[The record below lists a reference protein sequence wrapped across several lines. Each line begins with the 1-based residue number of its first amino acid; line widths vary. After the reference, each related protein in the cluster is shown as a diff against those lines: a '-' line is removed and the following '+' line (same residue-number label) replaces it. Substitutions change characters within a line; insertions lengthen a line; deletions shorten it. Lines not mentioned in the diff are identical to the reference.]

1 LLRLRV
7 LAVLLS
13 IPGAASVAQES
24 TNEIW
29 PAVNVYW
36 RPAEHYRSFLD
47 LSASSEREGAKREA
61 TAGIYQDYLQ
71 LPRAF
76 VRIGYAYTFST
87 RDDSYRE
94 SRLVGELNL
103 GRDLPMTL
111 RLINRLR
118 GELRWV
124 NGEQSYR
131 VRDRIHLQR
140 GTRGVLHP
148 RLKPYATIE
157 AYYDSRYRT
166 IARVGGKVGSDVR
179 LGGPFA
185 LELYL
190 ARQDNSRSEPRH
202 VNALGLTVTL
212 SY

>member
-1 LLRLRV
+1 MRLRA
-7 LAVLLS
+7 LAVLVC
-13 IPGAASVAQES
+13 IPGAALSQES
-24 TNEIW
+24 TSEVW

-36 RPAEHYRSFLD
+36 RPAERHRTFLD
-47 LSASSEREGAKREA
+47 LSASSEREGAKREGSV
-61 TAGIYQDYLQ
+61 GIYQDYLQ

-76 VRIGYAYTFST
+76 IRVGYSYTFST

-94 SRLVGELNL
+94 SRVVGELNL
-103 GRDLPMTL
+103 GRDLPKTL

-131 VRDRIHLQR
+131 VRDRIHVQR
-140 GTRGVLHP
+140 GARLSHNP
-148 RLKPYATIE
+148 RFKPYGTLE

-166 IARVGGKVGSDVR
+166 IARLGGKVGSDIR
-179 LGGPFA
+179 LGGPA
-185 LELYL
+185 GVEIYL
-190 ARQDNSRSEPRH
+190 ARQHNSRSKPRH
-202 VNALGLTVTL
+202 VTALGLTVTL

>member
-1 LLRLRV
+1 V
-7 LAVLLS
+7 AVLVAL
-13 IPGAASVAQES
+13 PAAAAFAQES
-24 TNEIW
+24 TSEVW
-29 PAVNVYW
+29 PAVNIYW

-61 TAGIYQDYLQ
+61 TVGIYQDYIYQTHLQ
-71 LPRAF
+71 RPRAF
-76 VRIGYAYTFST
+76 VRLGYAYTFST

-103 GRDLPMTL
+103 GRDIPMTL
-111 RLINRLR
+111 WLVNRLR

-148 RLKPYATIE
+148 RLRPYATIE
-157 AYYDSRYRT
+157 GYYDSRYRT
-166 IARVGGKVGSDVR
+166 IARVGGRIGSDVR
-179 LGGPFA
+179 LGDHTSI
-185 LELYL
+185 EIYV

-202 VNALGLTVTL
+202 LNAFGLTVTL